1 MARVPVLPNFITA
14 IGLTCGLFVIFKMNM
29 TPVGEAD
36 LHVLTVTSVI
46 LLLAAFAD
54 FIDGAVARILRAE
67 SSFGGYFDSL
77 ADAVNFGVAPSVIVL
92 KSLSLQPGTVY
103 SYLMTS
109 AAMIYTVSGVLR
121 LVRFNVMKIK
131 EESSKQEEENAKKN
145 FTGLP
150 IPAAAAAIASLN
162 LFLISSELQSFT
174 TVSETARLWILFF
187 AMIVIGYFMI
197 SRWKFF
203 SMKTLHLKVSS
214 FRMVFLTVIFAIL
227 LFYGILNHFPVI
239 FFALSWGYIILAW
252 ILSILRIIAGRRSKA
267 LEDFEPEPDDENDY
281 P

>member
-29 TPVGEAD
+29 TPIGAAD

-77 ADAVNFGVAPSVIVL
+77 ADAINFGVAPSIIVL
-92 KSLSLQPGTVY
+92 KSLSLQPGTPY

-109 AAMIYTVSGVLR
+109 AAMIYTISGVLR
-121 LVRFNVMKIK
+121 LVRFNIIK
-131 EESSKQEEENAKKN
+131 ENPELVESAKKH

-150 IPAAAAAIASLN
+150 IPAAAASIVSLN
-162 LFLISSELQSFT
+162 LFLVSHEFQSLFVISENLR
-174 TVSETARLWILFF
+174 AWILFT
-187 AMIVIGYFMI
+187 AMVVIGYFMI

-203 SMKTLHLKVSS
+203 SLKTFHLKVSS
-214 FRMVFLTVIFAIL
+214 FRMVFLTVIFAIA

-239 FFALSWGYIILAW
+239 FFALSWGYVILAW
-252 ILSILRIIAGRRSKA
+252 ILSLLRIIAGRRNKA
-267 LEDFEPEPDDENDY
+267 LEDFEPEPDDEL
-281 P
+281 

>member
-29 TPVGEAD
+29 TPVGEAN
-36 LHVLTVTSVI
+36 LHVLTVASVI

-77 ADAVNFGVAPSVIVL
+77 ADAINFGVAPSIIVL
-92 KSLSLQPGTVY
+92 KSLSIQPGTAY
-103 SYLMTS
+103 SYLITA

-121 LVRFNVMKIK
+121 LVRFNMIK
-131 EESSKQEEENAKKN
+131 ENPELLESAKKH

-150 IPAAAAAIASLN
+150 IPAAAAAVVSLN
-162 LFLISSELQSFT
+162 LFLVSEEFQSLMEI
-174 TVSETARLWILFF
+174 SETARLWILFI
-187 AMIVIGYFMI
+187 AMVVIGYFMI

-203 SMKTLHLKVSS
+203 SLKTFHLKVAS
-214 FRMVFLTVIFAIL
+214 FRMVFLTVIFAIM
-227 LFYGILNHFPVI
+227 LFWGILNHFPVV
-239 FFALSWGYIILAW
+239 FFALSWGYVILAW
-252 ILSILRIIAGRRSKA
+252 ILSILRIIAGRRNKA
-267 LEDFEPEPDDENDY
+267 LEEFEPEPDDELDK
-281 P
+281 